1 MTRIEERRLNR
12 PLTRVR
18 TGGLTGLAV
27 AVLLLGADAAQAAF
41 PGANGP
47 IAFTVQKWRQPSC
60 VPTSPPMPHS
70 CPEPELVWSRTETV
84 LPNGRGRRV
93 LSGLDNGL
101 AGNSAGAWSPEGKR
115 VAFTTAD
122 RLGTIRS
129 DGTLRRLLP
138 RLTLQDLAPA
148 WSPDGRRLAFIGNRR
163 CFGCSWLYTVRRDG
177 TGLDRVI
184 AQGAYSPNWSAKGMI
199 AFVNHNDSSKIPG
212 DIADGLYTIRPDG
225 SRLRRVYS
233 GGYLGPGESPDWS
246 PDGTRIAFAA
256 ATRVAPDNQEIFSVD
271 ANGRGLR
278 QLTHFKAH
286 LGGGVGAPRWS
297 PDGKHITFVDN
308 NDLYVVRPNGRGLRQ
323 IIDTQ
328 DQTAGETIWKTLGGP
343 SWLPRPR

>member
-1 MTRIEERRLNR
+1 M
-12 PLTRVR
+12 
-18 TGGLTGLAV
+18 
-27 AVLLLGADAAQAAF
+27 
-41 PGANGP
+41 
-47 IAFTVQKWRQPSC
+47 
-60 VPTSPPMPHS
+60 
-70 CPEPELVWSRTETV
+70 VWSRTETV

-101 AGNSAGAWSPEGKR
+101 AGSTAGPWSPKGKL

-129 DGTLRRLLP
+129 DGTRRRLLP
-138 RLTLQDLAPA
+138 RLTLSGHEPRLVARRAPA
-148 WSPDGRRLAFIGNRR
+148 RIRRQSPLLG
-163 CFGCSWLYTVRRDG
+163 SWLFTVRRDG
-177 TGLDRVI
+177 TGLHRVI

-199 AFVNHNDSSKIPG
+199 AFVNYDDSIKIPG
-212 DIADGLYTIRPDG
+212 DIRDGLYTIRPDG

-233 GGYLGPGESPDWS
+233 GGYLGPGEAPDWS

-256 ATRVAPDNQEIFSVD
+256 ATRDAPDNQEIFSIN

-278 QLTHFKAH
+278 RLTHFKAH

-308 NDLYVVRPNGRGLRQ
+308 NDLYVMRPNGRGLRR
-323 IIDTQ
+323 IIDTPV
-328 DQTAGETIWKTLGGP
+328 QTPAETSWKTLGGP
-343 SWLPRPR
+343 SWLPRLR